1 MSVSPSGLRQT
12 RSVVRVPLTRLLGA
26 IYDTPWTWSL
36 WLTMVKQNA
45 GFTEVVPWRVA
56 AGLAKNKGCCSA
68 YSADW

>member
-1 MSVSPSGLRQT
+1 
-12 RSVVRVPLTRLLGA
+12 
-26 IYDTPWTWSL
+26 
-36 WLTMVKQNA
+36 MVKQNA